1 MKLGELIKS
10 RREALGMTL
19 DEVADA
25 SDCSKSYVWE
35 VENHKGY
42 KISLVLAARLS
53 VTLGLHV
60 NLMAAAAALES
71 DRAAA
76 KGGNDEQQG

>member
-1 MKLGELIKS
+1 MMLGELIKS

-25 SDCSKSYVWE
+25 SGCSKSYVWE

-42 KISLVLAARLS
+42 KMSLLLAARLS
-53 VTLGLHV
+53 VALGLQV
-60 NLMAAAAALES
+60 SLMAAAAMES
-71 DRAAA
+71 ERVATNNR
-76 KGGNDEQQG
+76 KGDKT